1 MEIWKSIKGFE
12 NYEVSNLGNIK
23 NTNFK
28 RTGKEQLIKPT
39 KNSSGYLLLSL
50 FKDSKRNRFTVHR
63 LVIDAFVLNIDNKK
77 CVNHI
82 NGIKTD
88 NRLEN
93 LEWNTHSENTLNAFK
108 IGLMKNRFGESQH
121 LSKLTEKQ
129 VLEIRENKECLSYR
143 KMAKKYNVSVFTIQA
158 VVKRITWKHI

>member
-1 MEIWKSIKGFE
+1 MEIWKKIIGFQ
-12 NYEVSNLGNIK
+12 NYEVSNIGNVK

-28 RTGKEQLIKPT
+28 RTGKERLMKPT

-50 FKDSKRNRFTVHR
+50 FKNGKRNRFQVHS
-63 LVIDAFVLNIDNKK
+63 LVAKNFIVNIENKK

-88 NRLEN
+88 NRLIN

-108 IGLMKNRFGESQH
+108 IGLMKNNFGENQY
-121 LSKLTEKQ
+121 LSKLKEKD
-129 VLEIRENKECLSYR
+129 VLEIRENKEKLSYR
-143 KMAKKYNVSVFTIQA
+143 QMSKKYKVSVFTIQA